1 MTDIMMNPSEIYA
14 LRNTNLL
21 ELPSIMMD
29 IISTM
34 QLTPVAQI
42 YTKKPGYRKHT
53 FAGPPADRTSSW
65 RADTLTQYKKLDLK
79 AADPEF
85 GSVMALC
92 NKVSTSTVGF
102 AASEIVKII
111 RSRDQ
116 DFRLKIVAMMF
127 NRGVSMPFFS
137 KLVANL
143 FELLHRDIA
152 EIKEDLHFSCSIDIF
167 NKMFD
172 MGDTIVCPSTMDTEY
187 DDKLCEWTKKKEIR
201 RGFGMFVTELHIRN
215 LVDEDIIVGAMKM
228 ASDELIDLVRKPVDL
243 RISESVDQLVTLLF
257 ETCKIIITRYGKEH
271 PIVKLLGDTTKTIL
285 TIPKSNAPCLGMRS
299 KFKLEDILK
308 L

>member
-1 MTDIMMNPSEIYA
+1 MTPSEIYA

-21 ELPSIMMD
+21 EVPPMMLE

-42 YTKKPGYRKHT
+42 YTKKLGYRKHVVN
-53 FAGPPADRTSSW
+53 APDRTASW
-65 RADTLTQYKKLDLK
+65 RSDTLTQYKKLDLK
-79 AADPEF
+79 ASDPEF
-85 GSVMALC
+85 GSIMSLC
-92 NKVSTSTVGF
+92 NKVSTSNVGF

-116 DFRLKIVAMMF
+116 DFRLKVVAMMF

-143 FELLHRDIA
+143 FELLHRDIP
-152 EIKEDLHFSCSIDIF
+152 EIKDDLHFSCSIDIF

-172 MGDTIVCPSTMDTEY
+172 MGDTIVCPSSMDTDY
-187 DDKLCEWTKKKEIR
+187 DDKLCEWTKKKELR

-215 LVDEDIIVGAMKM
+215 LVDENIILGAMKM
-228 ASDELIDLVRKPVDL
+228 ASDELIELVKKPTDKT
-243 RISESVDQLVTLLF
+243 IGETVDQLITLLF

-271 PIVKLLGDTTKTIL
+271 PIVKLLGDTTKNIL
-285 TIPKSNAPCLGMRS
+285 SIPKTDAPSLGMRS
-299 KFKLEDILK
+299 KFKLEDIQK

>member
-21 ELPSIMMD
+21 ELPSTMMD

-34 QLTPVAQI
+34 QLTPVAQT
-42 YTKKPGYRKHT
+42 YTKKPAYRKHT
-53 FAGPPADRTSSW
+53 FSAPTVGTW
-65 RADTLTQYKKLDLK
+65 RSDTITQYKKLDLK

-85 GSVMALC
+85 GSIMSLC
-92 NKVSTSTVGF
+92 NKVSTATVGF

-116 DFRLKIVAMMF
+116 DFRLKVVAMMF
-127 NRGVSMPFFS
+127 DRGVSMPFFS
-137 KLVANL
+137 KLIANL
-143 FELLHRDIA
+143 FELLHRDIP

-172 MGDTIVCPSTMDTEY
+172 MGDTIVCPSSMDSDY
-187 DDKLCEWTKKKEIR
+187 DDKLCQWTKKKEIR
-201 RGFGMFVTELHIRN
+201 RGFGMIVTELHIRN

-228 ASDELIDLVRKPVDL
+228 ASDELIDLVKKPVAL
-243 RISESVDQLVTLLF
+243 SIGETVDQLVTLLF

-271 PIVKLLGDTTKTIL
+271 PIVKLLADTTKTIL
-285 TIPKSNAPCLGMRS
+285 SIPKPGAPCLGMRS
-299 KFKLEDILK
+299 KFKLEDIQK